1 MLRRVAPVADMY
13 ARLST
18 LALCFYHHYSCFPQ
32 KTIEVTVRIRTMAGV
47 RRPLIGHDGRC
58 QATINWNTIYCL
70 GLARPV
76 LARKFLS
83 MEPPRAHLK

>member
-32 KTIEVTVRIRTMAGV
+32 KTIEVTVRIPTMAAA
-47 RRPLIGHDGRC
+47 RRPLIGKQSID
-58 QATINWNTIYCL
+58 
-70 GLARPV
+70 
-76 LARKFLS
+76 
-83 MEPPRAHLK
+83 